1 MSQKPWNL
9 VSGNKT
15 ARCKLYYLIFI
26 FYSLKQKQ
34 QNETGNLRLFYITLK
49 VNPQVNQDLI
59 SDLLVSKAA
68 TNSIISHNLEKLNSG
83 SLNIEDIKPYL
94 FLI

>member
-1 MSQKPWNL
+1 M
-9 VSGNKT
+9 VSRNKT
-15 ARCKLYYLIFI
+15 ARCYNLYYLIFI
-26 FYSLKQKQ
+26 FYRLKQKQ

-49 VNPQVNQDLI
+49 VNMQVNQDLI
-59 SDLLVSKAA
+59 SDLLVSKAP